1 MKIFICLEN
10 IRSAYNVGSVFRTSD
25 SAGIDKLFL
34 TGISPYPPHS
44 KLNKTALGSLE
55 SVNWEYHTS
64 CLELLKKL
72 KKDSV
77 KILSLESFKN
87 AKSIYDYDPFINKKN
102 EITEKSHK
110 NFDVCLIFGNEDTGI
125 SKEVLEISD
134 EILTIPM
141 FGKKDSLNIAVS
153 AGIAIYEFVR
163 KKLKTN

>member
-1 MKIFICLEN
+1 MEN
-10 IRSAYNVGSVFRTSD
+10 IRSAYNVGSVFRTCD

-55 SVNWEYHTS
+55 SVSWEYHNS
-64 CLELLKKL
+64 SLEILKRL
-72 KKDSV
+72 KDDGV

-87 AKSIYDYDPFINKKN
+87 AKSIYDYFFSIIDISEVTKKSK
-102 EITEKSHK
+102 E
-110 NFDVCLIFGNEDTGI
+110 NFNDICLVFGNEDVGI

-163 KKLKTN
+163 KKISL